1 MEFRPHIMKW
11 TPMSPS
17 SKEPGTGYEI
27 PGVPGEPIEVP
38 CGYHDGGIKEF
49 KNEDNKVI
57 IQKGIIRL
65 DVGSAMPDLYHPVK
79 VFGNTGLVF
88 DGKVMNIFRGQLTWR
103 IDV

>member
-17 SKEPGTGYEI
+17 TIEAGTGYEI

-38 CGYHDGGIKEF
+38 CGYHDGGVKEF
-49 KNEDNKVI
+49 KNEDNKVVL
-57 IQKGIIRL
+57 QKGFIRL
-65 DVGSAMPDLYHPVK
+65 DVGSGLPDLFHPIK
-79 VFGNTGLVF
+79 IYSGTELVF
-88 DGKVMNIFRGQLTWR
+88 EGKVMNIFRGQLTQR